1 MLRVEVE
8 FTYLVQP
15 ATAEQRDAFEAAA
28 ERTAA
33 LNKHLSGYDVGPTI
47 PAGGGNG
54 SRMPVGDDAQSFTAR
69 LYSGGHDRSAITRR
83 IVAPIRNLFH
93 RAGIPVT
100 SIHLTGTRI
109 MPTGRSLTAD
119 TGRTP
124 KGTFTDPSL
133 RQMLADDA
141 KVA

>member
-8 FTYLVQP
+8 FTYLIQP
-15 ATAEQRDAFEAAA
+15 ATAEQRDAFEASA

-33 LNKHLSGYDVGPTI
+33 LNRHLTGYGVGELVTDRFDFLASQEPWF
-47 PAGGGNG
+47 
-54 SRMPVGDDAQSFTAR
+54 PVQ

-109 MPTGRSLTAD
+109 MPSGRSLTHD